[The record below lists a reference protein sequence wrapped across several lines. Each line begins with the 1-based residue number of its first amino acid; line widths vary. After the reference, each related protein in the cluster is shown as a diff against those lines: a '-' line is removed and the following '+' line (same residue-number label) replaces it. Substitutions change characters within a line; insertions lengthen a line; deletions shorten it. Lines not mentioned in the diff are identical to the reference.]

1 MSWLSPKDSAGC
13 REAVSW
19 VFYLTNMRKKQILS
33 QMLNRMS
40 SLATK
45 FEINKWRL
53 FVIIVVVAIIFLSSQ
68 ALIIKQVHRQTQQFI
83 HHNYNSK
90 YKKQWLCQTACQ
102 RVVAKTRLVNGEN
115 SIIVFGPWSCPT
127 YWHDQMTPYGNQ
139 AFSNKAYV
147 HKEKKANFINNR
159 ILKYVT
165 ENARA
170 CNSLRPWEIDLIYNE

>member
-68 ALIIKQVHRQTQQFI
+68 ALIIKQVHTTIYTSQLLIQIQEVMVEQKSQPKS
-83 HHNYNSK
+83 YSENS
-90 YKKQWLCQTACQ
+90 
-102 RVVAKTRLVNGEN
+102 LVNGEN
-115 SIIVFGPWSCPT
+115 T
-127 YWHDQMTPYGNQ
+127 
-139 AFSNKAYV
+139 
-147 HKEKKANFINNR
+147 
-159 ILKYVT
+159 
-165 ENARA
+165 
-170 CNSLRPWEIDLIYNE
+170 